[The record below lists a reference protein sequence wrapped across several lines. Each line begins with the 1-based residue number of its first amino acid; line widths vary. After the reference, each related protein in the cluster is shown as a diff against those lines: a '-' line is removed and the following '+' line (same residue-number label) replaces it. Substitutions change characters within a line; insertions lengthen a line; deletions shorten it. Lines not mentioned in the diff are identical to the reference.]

1 VNYTTLDYYYVT
13 FLVLTILT
21 LLIKF
26 NRNELNELF
35 TLKNTIMKGNEKLIT
50 VLNSLLADE
59 LTAINQYMVHSEMC
73 ENWGYGKLHAAIR
86 KQAMDEMFHA
96 EWLIERIIFLDGA
109 PTVSVLNPM
118 KIGKTVLEMIK
129 NDNGDE
135 LKAVNAYNAAIKLGR
150 EVDDQGSVDLL
161 TKILKMEEGHVDWA
175 EKQRAQVDQ
184 MGLENYLESQIGDPK
199 N

>member
-1 VNYTTLDYYYVT
+1 
-13 FLVLTILT
+13 
-21 LLIKF
+21 
-26 NRNELNELF
+26 
-35 TLKNTIMKGNEKLIT
+35 MKGNEKLIG

-73 ENWGYGKLHAAIR
+73 ANWGYTKLHQAIR
-86 KQAMDEMFHA
+86 KQAMDEMYHA

-109 PTVSVLNPM
+109 PTVSNLNPM

-135 LKAVNAYNAAIKLGR
+135 LDAVHKYNAAIQLGR

-175 EKQRAQVDQ
+175 EMQRAQVDQ
-184 MGLENYLESQIGDPK
+184 MGLENYLVNQTEGSAS
-199 N
+199 